1 MATVDEQ
8 SRPGSATGTATTAP
22 PAAPE
27 REFTVRSRS
36 QGEQIVRRF
45 LHNKLATGA
54 LIVWVTMVVL
64 AFVVPVFYH
73 WKWGVRDPGHESEP
87 PGSPGHIL
95 GTQDIGR
102 DLLADIMRGVQRSTF
117 IALSF
122 VVLAGV
128 LGVLIGSLAGYFGRI
143 ADNVLMRLVDL
154 ILTIPPL
161 VVIALV
167 ASNFPSARTPIGV
180 ALFIAAFGW
189 MDLARILR
197 GQFLSLREREFVEA
211 AHALGASDR
220 RIIFKH
226 LIPNSLGPIIVW
238 STLGAATSVILEA
251 SLTYLGY
258 GVSGS
263 DISLGRL
270 VTDGAGAADSR
281 PWLFYFPGLVLLII
295 VMSINLIGDGIRDAF
310 DPSNNRVR
318 A

>member
-8 SRPGSATGTATTAP
+8 FRTGTATAPAP
-22 PAAPE
+22 PEVPE
-27 REFTVRSRS
+27 REFTVKSRS

-45 LHNKLATGA
+45 LHNKLALSA
-54 LIVWVTMVVL
+54 LTLYVTMVVL
-64 AFVVPVFYH
+64 SFVVPLFYP
-73 WKWGVRDPGHESEP
+73 WEFGQLDPGNENKP
-87 PGSPGHIL
+87 PGTPGHIL

-102 DLLADIMRGVQRSTF
+102 DLLADLMRGVQRSTF

-128 LGVLIGSLAGYFGRI
+128 AGVLIGAVAGYFGRFI
-143 ADNVLMRLVDL
+143 DNALMRLVDL
-154 ILTIPPL
+154 VLTIPSL
-161 VVIALV
+161 VIIALV
-167 ASNFPSARTPIGV
+167 ASNFPQARTPIGV

-211 AHALGASDR
+211 AHALGASNG
-220 RIIFKH
+220 RIIFRH

-258 GVSGS
+258 GVSGT
-263 DISLGRL
+263 DTSLGRL
-270 VTDGAGAADSR
+270 VTDGAGAASTR
-281 PWLFYFPGLVLLII
+281 PWLFYYPGLVLLLI
-295 VMSINLIGDGIRDAF
+295 VLSINLIGDGIRDAF
-310 DPSNNRVR
+310 DPNNNRVR